1 MLWDREPW
9 GLKQGTVACILIAMS
24 VLALLGLRHPLRML
38 PILLF
43 EVAWKLTWLAVV
55 ALPLLARG
63 ELQGATRE
71 QAGAVMWVVVV
82 VAVILSG
89 HDGSAEADDGAAR
102 V

>member
-89 HDGSAEADDGAAR
+89 HDGSAEAYDGAAR